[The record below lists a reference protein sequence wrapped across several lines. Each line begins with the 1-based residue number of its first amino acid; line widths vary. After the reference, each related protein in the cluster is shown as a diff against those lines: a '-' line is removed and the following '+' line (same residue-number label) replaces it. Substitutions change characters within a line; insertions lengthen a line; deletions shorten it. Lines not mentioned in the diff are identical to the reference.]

1 VQTVKLVHKV
11 KLVQLVKLVLK
22 VKLVHKVTL
31 VLMDSSAV
39 SPLTIHLAQTP
50 LYQILAQEP

>member
-1 VQTVKLVHKV
+1 VHKV
-11 KLVQLVKLVLK
+11 KLVQLVKQVRK
-22 VKLVHKVTL
+22 VKLVQLVHKVTP
-31 VLMDSSAV
+31 VLMDNSAV

>member
-1 VQTVKLVHKV
+1 VQLV
-11 KLVQLVKLVLK
+11 KLVQLVKQAQP
-22 VKLVHKVTL
+22 VKLVHKVTQ